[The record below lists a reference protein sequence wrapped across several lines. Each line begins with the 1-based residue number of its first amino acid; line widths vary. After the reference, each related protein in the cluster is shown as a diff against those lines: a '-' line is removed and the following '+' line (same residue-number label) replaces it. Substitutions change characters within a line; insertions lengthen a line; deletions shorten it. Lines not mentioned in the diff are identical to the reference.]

1 MTALLHRNGMIV
13 IKTTPYAISI
23 PKGDTALKAAFDERI
38 GVNLANDKL
47 NHIYKRYNGVAL
59 PEERPA
65 R

>member
-1 MTALLHRNGMIV
+1 MIV
-13 IKTTPYAISI
+13 IKTTPYAIGI